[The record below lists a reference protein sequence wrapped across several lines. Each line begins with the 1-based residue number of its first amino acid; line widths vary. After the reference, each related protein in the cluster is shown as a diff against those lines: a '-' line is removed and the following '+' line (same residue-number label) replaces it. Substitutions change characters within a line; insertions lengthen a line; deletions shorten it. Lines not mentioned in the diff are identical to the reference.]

1 MTTIKKLLELA
12 KNPEPFEEG
21 TQEVWL
27 DPDRAELVLKSH
39 FDENIPGGSKGSS
52 FVDETVDFITKIAP
66 VECNNKIIDLGC
78 GPGLYSQNLALKGY
92 NVTGVDYNKKSI
104 DYAISEADKMNLQID
119 YKIED
124 ITNLEIESEF
134 DVALLIYQI
143 YGVFSPTNRRKILN
157 NIYRG
162 LKPGGLV
169 LLDVLSEKS
178 YEKFEENLMWFL
190 SKKDS
195 LISDKEH
202 LTLYAAIKYPDNVT
216 LAKNVLVFDDGKLV
230 NYNYWNQHFSIE
242 NLEREVN
249 EAGFNLEKV
258 YADVNG
264 EEYKNNGEFFA
275 AVLKKK

>member
-216 LAKNVLVFDDGKLV
+216 LAKNVLIFDDGKLV

-242 NLEREVN
+242 NLEKEVN